1 LKADKTALNL
11 KADKT
16 ELNTAITQKDN
27 QLVSIMEIINL
38 KADTSAVN
46 LKADKMNTYT
56 KPEISDLLDLKSD
69 LTDIDELQNQMTD
82 SLLKSLQVY
91 PTFSVLSGSREL
103 SLSFRDVEISSSS
116 ILPGYFA
123 TISAHKAFN
132 KVISGNEM
140 GWLSSNAFY
149 GSGFTTYLNGDTLS
163 VKTGQTMTEY
173 QLYRTQV
180 NGSNVGRQW
189 ISIDC
194 GEAKVFS
201 GFRLYYRGVASKNL
215 KDYQVVGSNDN
226 TNFTSLYSTNN
237 EDIGRIIVKPLSYET
252 AYRYY
257 RIVVHDIMDS
267 NGVNHHC
274 NLQEWVL
281 LQTPDYTET
290 SKLVDVLNT
299 WIKNG
304 NLSLSGVSYTTDP
317 IRENW

>member
-1 LKADKTALNL
+1 
-11 KADKT
+11 
-16 ELNTAITQKDN
+16 
-27 QLVSIMEIINL
+27 
-38 KADTSAVN
+38 
-46 LKADKMNTYT
+46 
-56 KPEISDLLDLKSD
+56 
-69 LTDIDELQNQMTD
+69 
-82 SLLKSLQVY
+82 
-91 PTFSVLSGSREL
+91 
-103 SLSFRDVEISSSS
+103 
-116 ILPGYFA
+116 
-123 TISAHKAFN
+123 
-132 KVISGNEM
+132 
-140 GWLSSNAFY
+140 
-149 GSGFTTYLNGDTLS
+149 LNGDTLS

-267 NGVNHHC
+267 NGANHHC

-281 LQTPDYTET
+281 LQKSDVTET
-290 SKLVDVLNT
+290 SLLVDVLNT